1 MLPLFKKHNTGLVL
15 SGGGARGI
23 AHLGVIQCLQEKQ
36 VKPTII
42 SGVSAG
48 ALVAAFIADG
58 FSPFEV
64 LELLTSKKLHHL
76 MRLTFPRSGF
86 LKANGLKEILSKN
99 LRAKNIEELEMPIV
113 ITATNFN
120 SGSVEYF
127 TKGNLVDV
135 LLASTAIPTLF
146 EMHKINGSTYFDGG
160 VMDNL
165 PLKPI
170 LGKCRK
176 YIGIHVNP
184 QGNIEKANSPIQVA
198 ERAFHLAIGAE
209 LDNKKSKFDLFIEP
223 PELAEFGILDIRKAQ
238 KIFDIG
244 YRYATTVLEK

>member
-1 MLPLFKKHNTGLVL
+1 MVL

-23 AHLGVIQCLQEKQ
+23 AHLGVIQYLQEKSI
-36 VKPTII
+36 KPTII

-64 LELLTSKKLHHL
+64 LELFTSKKLYHL

-99 LRAKNIEELEMPIV
+99 LRAKNIEDLRTPIIV
-113 ITATNFN
+113 TATNFN

-127 TKGNLVDV
+127 SHGNLVDA

-146 EMHKINGSTYFDGG
+146 EVHKINGSTYFDGG
-160 VMDNL
+160 IMDNL
-165 PLKPI
+165 PIKPI

-176 YIGIHVNP
+176 YIGVHVNP
-184 QGNIEKANSPIQVA
+184 LGYLEKAGSPIQVA

-209 LDNKKSKFDLFIEP
+209 LENKKSLFDIFIEP
-223 PELAEFGILDIRKAQ
+223 PELTEFGILDIKKARE
-238 KIFDIG
+238 IFDVG
-244 YRYATTVLEK
+244 YYHAAKVLA